1 MAGAHV
7 VTPYVVIKT
16 VETFDDQKDPVVP
29 GTPSAMI
36 KPSALQQRWDTGE
49 MTRDKQVSL
58 GEYLRHQRAEM
69 APRDRDDVS
78 PLSHRR
84 VPGLRRQELAD
95 TAGISVDYYT
105 RLEQGRASHP
115 SREILNAL
123 ARAFQL
129 SEAECEHLFRLAG
142 ESPPRPRTPAS
153 QVRPG
158 LRQLLDRMP
167 NTIPVIIID
176 GRLDVLAFND
186 AAAELF
192 GPAFKGRT
200 YGRNVAFQ
208 AFTSPELSALLGNEG
223 AAHLARVAAAELRKA
238 MSIYP
243 EDDRLRSLFRELS
256 KNSSEFDRH
265 WERGEIGTWR
275 SAMKQVNHPTNGTL
289 AFDSEML
296 HDPENDHW
304 VMFFTPRRS

>member
-29 GTPSAMI
+29 GTPRAMI

-105 RLEQGRASHP
+105 RIEQGRASHP

-129 SEAECEHLFRLAG
+129 SEAELQHLFRLAG

-153 QVRPG
+153 QVRRPG

-186 AAAELF
+186 ARRRAVRASFQRQNLRPQRRLSSLHLT
-192 GPAFKGRT
+192 GAFCASRE
-200 YGRNVAFQ
+200 RR
-208 AFTSPELSALLGNEG
+208 SSALGASCRSRTPQGDEASTRRTTVSARCFASCRRTVPNSTAIGN
-223 AAHLARVAAAELRKA
+223 AER
-238 MSIYP
+238 
-243 EDDRLRSLFRELS
+243 
-256 KNSSEFDRH
+256 
-265 WERGEIGTWR
+265 
-275 SAMKQVNHPTNGTL
+275 
-289 AFDSEML
+289 
-296 HDPENDHW
+296 
-304 VMFFTPRRS
+304 

>member
-1 MAGAHV
+1 MNIYSGSRVNRPA
-7 VTPYVVIKT
+7 
-16 VETFDDQKDPVVP
+16 
-29 GTPSAMI
+29 SAN
-36 KPSALQQRWDTGE
+36 TG
-49 MTRDKQVSL
+49 
-58 GEYLRHQRAEM
+58 
-69 APRDRDDVS
+69 
-78 PLSHRR
+78 
-84 VPGLRRQELAD
+84 
-95 TAGISVDYYT
+95 
-105 RLEQGRASHP
+105 
-115 SREILNAL
+115 
-123 ARAFQL
+123 
-129 SEAECEHLFRLAG
+129 LAG
-142 ESPPRPRTPAS
+142 PTRSPAGFFTGCPTLSRSSSST
-153 QVRPG
+153 
-158 LRQLLDRMP
+158 
-167 NTIPVIIID
+167 D
-176 GRLDVLAFND
+176 GSTVLAFND